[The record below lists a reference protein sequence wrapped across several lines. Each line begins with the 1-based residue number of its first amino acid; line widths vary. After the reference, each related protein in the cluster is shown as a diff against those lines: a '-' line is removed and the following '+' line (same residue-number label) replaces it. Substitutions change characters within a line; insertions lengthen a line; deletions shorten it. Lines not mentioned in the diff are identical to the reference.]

1 MEKQTKQKILE
12 YIRVGLRLNTPAPR
26 IEKDPT
32 KYTRKD
38 KHKKDY
44 KKENE

>member
-1 MEKQTKQKILE
+1 MEKQKTQKLLE
-12 YIRVGLRLNTPAPR
+12 YIKKGLRLNTPAPR

-38 KHKKDY
+38 KYKKDY
-44 KKENE
+44 KQENE